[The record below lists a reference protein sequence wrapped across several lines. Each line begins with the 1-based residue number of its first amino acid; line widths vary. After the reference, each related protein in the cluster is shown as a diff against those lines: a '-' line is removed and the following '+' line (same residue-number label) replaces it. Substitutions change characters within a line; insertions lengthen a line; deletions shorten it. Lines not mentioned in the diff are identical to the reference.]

1 MAAVTTPGLMVPSMA
16 SGTVHQTPLTFWR
29 GFRTCVPTTVSR
41 YLCVLLLG
49 LPGSVTSTGP
59 RSSKHPTV
67 WIGDDA
73 DPHCQ
78 PVNPDLPN
86 YKLLEIRAAVARYTV
101 TVKLDVE
108 VMGLKKRMR
117 VRVCSA
123 SFGWL
128 KPG

>member
-1 MAAVTTPGLMVPSMA
+1 MV
-16 SGTVHQTPLTFWR
+16 GPL
-29 GFRTCVPTTVSR
+29 G
-41 YLCVLLLG
+41 
-49 LPGSVTSTGP
+49 
-59 RSSKHPTV
+59 
-67 WIGDDA
+67 
-73 DPHCQ
+73 
-78 PVNPDLPN
+78 PDLPN

-117 VRVCSA
+117 VLVCSA